1 MRSVVFLAAT
11 FFAFAATACAADP
24 QPPAK
29 PLPHTMLVIDT
40 PAGEA
45 KFDVEVAADWRSQE
59 YGLMNRKHLAQNA
72 GMIFDFRS
80 PTMTSFWMKNTLIP
94 LDMIFIREDGT
105 ISSIAPDAV
114 PMSLKSIKSVEP
126 VRAVLEINGGESA
139 RLGIAPGQVV
149 HNAIFG
155 NAVRPH

>member
-1 MRSVVFLAAT
+1 MRSISLLAAVL
-11 FFAFAATACAADP
+11 FAFAATAGAADP
-24 QPPAK
+24 QPPEK
-29 PLPHTMLVIDT
+29 PLPRTVLVIDT
-40 PAGEA
+40 PAGQAE
-45 KFDVEVAADWRSQE
+45 FDVEVAADWRSQE
-59 YGLMNRKHLAQNA
+59 YGLMNRKHLAENA
-72 GMIFDFRS
+72 GMIFDFHS
-80 PTMTSFWMKNTLIP
+80 PSMTSFWMKNTLIP

-114 PMSLKSIKSVEP
+114 PMSLKNIKSVEP

-149 HNAIFG
+149 HSTLFE